1 MKRGGA
7 LGSGGAHLLLAPLA
21 VLFLFQAASAQDG
34 TGRFM
39 FLTGEIVS
47 PAYEGWWPNEDGS
60 FTLFFGYMNS
70 NWEQEFEIPI
80 GPDNYFTLTEPGG
93 LDDLEREALEP
104 AVADQGQP
112 AHFYPRRNPFLFTV
126 RVPGDF
132 GDKEWVWTLTTQ
144 GRTNRAYGLLSSDYR
159 IDPQVMSTEVGGNFG
174 SLDDRLRANLPPELE
189 VEGDEHLSV
198 RTGEPLTLVV
208 FANDPD
214 NYPPRREDGRGAP
227 PSTLEE
233 LYRGPRGS
241 TVQGAPGLRFS
252 WMVYRGPAR
261 HVTFAPVQ
269 MKTWMD
275 SRVWSNSPWSPP
287 RMVPEPPADGRWVVE
302 VTFEEPGDYVLRGV
316 AGDGSAFTYENII
329 VTVTA
334 RPTL

>member
-1 MKRGGA
+1 MSLR
-7 LGSGGAHLLLAPLA
+7 
-21 VLFLFQAASAQDG
+21 
-34 TGRFM
+34 
-39 FLTGEIVS
+39 GEIVS
-47 PAYEGWWPNEDGS
+47 PAYEGWWQNEDGS

-70 NWEQEFEIPI
+70 NWEQEFNVPI
-80 GPDNYFTLTEPGG
+80 GPNNYFTQTEAGG
-93 LDDLEREALEP
+93 LDDLELEALAP
-104 AVADQGQP
+104 STADQGQP

-126 RVPGDF
+126 QVPADF

-144 GRTNRAYGLLSSDYR
+144 GQTKRAYGLLSSDYR

-174 SLDDRLRANLPPELE
+174 SLADRLRTNIPPELD
-189 VEGDEHLSV
+189 VEGDEHRRV
-198 RTGEPLTLVV
+198 RTGEPLRLVV

-214 NYPPRREDGRGAP
+214 NYPPRRANRGGP
-227 PSTLEE
+227 PSTLDQ
-233 LYRGPRGS
+233 LYRTPRGA

-261 HVTFAPVQ
+261 HVDFAPTQ

-287 RMVPEPPADGRWVVE
+287 LSIPEPPADGRWVAE
-302 VTFEEPGDYVLRGV
+302 VIFEEPGDYVLRGV
-316 AGDGSAFTYENII
+316 ASDGSQFTYEDVI

-334 RPTL
+334 RPAL